1 VGAVFITVTIDLLS
15 WRSRRAEAAAQALSK
30 AFGEI
35 GHLKFQVQ
43 HSRHNADPLG
53 DEYRKDIP
61 RVLLYNY
68 LHGPNHEIA
77 AAIRAVAARYPKVR
91 IKASQVTDSVVL
103 AGEIGE
109 DDQENRDLL
118 RILGERIL

>member
-1 VGAVFITVTIDLLS
+1 MGAMFITVTIDILS
-15 WRSRRAEAAAQALSK
+15 WRSARAEAAAQALSK
-30 AFGEI
+30 AFDAI
-35 GHLKFQVQ
+35 GDLKFQVE
-43 HSRHNADPLG
+43 HSRYNADPLG
-53 DEYRKDIP
+53 DDYRKDIP

-77 AAIRAVAARYPKVR
+77 SAIRAVAARYPKVK

-109 DDQENRDLL
+109 DDQEGRDLL